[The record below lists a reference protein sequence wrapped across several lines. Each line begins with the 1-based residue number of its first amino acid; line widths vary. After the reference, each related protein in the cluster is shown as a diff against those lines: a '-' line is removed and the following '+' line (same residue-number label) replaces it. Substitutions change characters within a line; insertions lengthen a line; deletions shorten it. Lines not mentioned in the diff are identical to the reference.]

1 MKSRRNIAKHTFNKG
16 DLLDQ
21 RWLTYFLA
29 IVLIVLV
36 LVFVVLLSP
45 TYKRYVVDT
54 VKSVFYGKQQKARR
68 PKAAPVNF
76 QRPTLLPNNLTF

>member
-1 MKSRRNIAKHTFNKG
+1 MKTRRNTAKYTLDKA

-21 RWLTYFLA
+21 KWVTYFLT
-29 IVLIVLV
+29 IVLILLV

-45 TYKRYVVDT
+45 THKRYIIDSA
-54 VKSVFYGKQQKARR
+54 KSVFYGRKQKAPR

-76 QRPTLLPNNLTF
+76 QNPVLLNGLMF

>member
-1 MKSRRNIAKHTFNKG
+1 MKARRNLTKHAFDKG

-21 RWLTYFLA
+21 KWLTYFLTV
-29 IVLIVLV
+29 VLILLV

-54 VKSVFYGKQQKARR
+54 VKSVFYGGKQKAPK

-76 QRPTLLPNNLTF
+76 QPPALTKGLIF

>member
-1 MKSRRNIAKHTFNKG
+1 MRTRRSPTKHTLEKG

-21 RWLTYFLA
+21 KWLTYFLA
-29 IVLIVLV
+29 IVLILLV

-54 VKSVFYGKQQKARR
+54 VKSVFYGKKQKAPR
-68 PKAAPVNF
+68 PKASPVKF
-76 QRPTLLPNNLTF
+76 LQPVLPDGLTF

>member
-1 MKSRRNIAKHTFNKG
+1 MKTRRNITKYTLEKP

-21 RWLTYFLA
+21 KWVTYFLA
-29 IVLIVLV
+29 VVLILLV

-45 TYKRYVVDT
+45 TYKRYIVDT
-54 VKSVFYGKQQKARR
+54 AKSVFYGREQKAPR

-76 QRPTLLPNNLTF
+76 QNPTLFKDLIF

>member
-1 MKSRRNIAKHTFNKG
+1 MKTRRNTAKHTLEKV

-21 RWLTYFLA
+21 KWVTYFLA
-29 IVLIVLV
+29 VVLILLV

-45 TYKRYVVDT
+45 AHKRLIVDT
-54 VKSVFYGKQQKARR
+54 AKSVFYGGKQKVPR

-76 QRPTLLPNNLTF
+76 QNPALLKGLTF

>member
-1 MKSRRNIAKHTFNKG
+1 MRSRRNLTKHTFDKG

-21 RWLTYFLA
+21 KWLTYFLA
-29 IVLIVLV
+29 IVLILLV

-54 VKSVFYGKQQKARR
+54 VKSVFYGGKQTAPK

-76 QRPTLLPNNLTF
+76 QRPILTDVLIF

>member
-1 MKSRRNIAKHTFNKG
+1 MRTRRNTPKRTLDKA

-21 RWLTYFLA
+21 RWVTYFLA
-29 IVLIVLV
+29 IVLILLV

-45 TYKRYVVDT
+45 TYKRYIVDT
-54 VKSVFYGKQQKARR
+54 AKSVFYGGKQKAPR

-76 QRPTLLPNNLTF
+76 QNPALLDGLTF